1 MQRRR
6 SKHVDYV
13 FVIIGGFLLV
23 AGLFI
28 LTSASFGLAEL
39 KFDTPYFYISR
50 QLTAVA
56 IGLGAM
62 FIASKIHYRFWRKA
76 ALPILIF
83 SVGLLLILFIPKLG
97 TDYNK
102 GAVRWLSIGPISFQ
116 PVELVKIAFIIYIA
130 AWLDAKKKE
139 IKSFSHGFIP
149 FIFIVS
155 FVGLFLVLQ
164 PNISSFIII
173 AGASLILYFIGGGK
187 SAQIAGA
194 VLLGGLLIVGFMYVV
209 DYNFTRLLVFLHPES
224 DPLGSGYQI
233 KQSLIAIGSG
243 GILGK
248 GFGLSELKYKHL
260 PEPVGDSIFAVF
272 SEELGFTGNLTLI
285 ILFLFF
291 FWRGMLIAV
300 RAPDRFGQLLAAGI
314 MLIILLQVVVNIGS
328 FTGLLPI
335 TGIPL
340 PFISYGRS
348 AMVALLGSLGI
359 LLNISRYAV

>member
-1 MQRRR
+1 M
-6 SKHVDYV
+6 K
-13 FVIIGGFLLV
+13 
-23 AGLFI
+23 
-28 LTSASFGLAEL
+28 
-39 KFDTPYFYISR
+39 
-50 QLTAVA
+50 
-56 IGLGAM
+56 
-62 FIASKIHYRFWRKA
+62 
-76 ALPILIF
+76 
-83 SVGLLLILFIPKLG
+83 KL
-97 TDYNK
+97 D
-102 GAVRWLSIGPISFQ
+102 
-116 PVELVKIAFIIYIA
+116 
-130 AWLDAKKKE
+130 KKKE

>member
-139 IKSFSHGFIP
+139 IKSFSHGFIQ
-149 FIFIVS
+149 FIFIV
-155 FVGLFLVLQ
+155 
-164 PNISSFIII
+164 
-173 AGASLILYFIGGGK
+173 A
-187 SAQIAGA
+187 
-194 VLLGGLLIVGFMYVV
+194 FMYVV

-285 ILFLFF
+285 ILFLF
-291 FWRGMLIAV
+291 
-300 RAPDRFGQLLAAGI
+300 
-314 MLIILLQVVVNIGS
+314 
-328 FTGLLPI
+328 
-335 TGIPL
+335 
-340 PFISYGRS
+340 
-348 AMVALLGSLGI
+348 
-359 LLNISRYAV
+359 

>member
-1 MQRRR
+1 M
-6 SKHVDYV
+6 
-13 FVIIGGFLLV
+13 
-23 AGLFI
+23 
-28 LTSASFGLAEL
+28 
-39 KFDTPYFYISR
+39 
-50 QLTAVA
+50 
-56 IGLGAM
+56 
-62 FIASKIHYRFWRKA
+62 
-76 ALPILIF
+76 
-83 SVGLLLILFIPKLG
+83 
-97 TDYNK
+97 
-102 GAVRWLSIGPISFQ
+102 
-116 PVELVKIAFIIYIA
+116 
-130 AWLDAKKKE
+130 
-139 IKSFSHGFIP
+139 
-149 FIFIVS
+149 
-155 FVGLFLVLQ
+155 
-164 PNISSFIII
+164 
-173 AGASLILYFIGGGK
+173 
-187 SAQIAGA
+187 
-194 VLLGGLLIVGFMYVV
+194 
-209 DYNFTRLLVFLHPES
+209 HPES